1 MLVSLAVPSCGAQE
15 VDFCSASVH
24 LNQSCDRMLVETN
37 YLQRKPNSSEA
48 TMYTATWNGAVI
60 AQSDKTIEIEGN
72 QYFPMDSVESEF
84 LVDSDTTST
93 CSWKGV
99 ANYYS
104 LNVDGELN
112 TDAVWVYREPKDAA
126 KEIANHVAFW
136 RGVTVSAA

>member
-1 MLVSLAVPSCGAQE
+1 MARVNFFPTE
-15 VDFCSASVH
+15 VHV
-24 LNQSCDRMLVETN
+24 NRSCDRMLDVGHGDTR
-37 YLQRKPNSSEA
+37 QPNSSEA

-93 CSWKGV
+93 CSWKGL

-104 LNVDGELN
+104 LKVDGELN
-112 TDAVWVYREPKDAA
+112 TDAVWVYRDPKDAA
-126 KEIANHVAFW
+126 KEIANYVAFW